1 VTEADQHDAVVADL
15 RRQLPDIV
23 DKALGQADV
32 ASSMAQYQLTP
43 TMLQDVARQAYGDV
57 MATTA
62 AEIVAV
68 RSARAQVEENERLMQ
83 QNRPQ
88 NEPPIDPSARISLSR
103 TAAWLALAVV
113 PGVLAA
119 ITVAALWRPAIRLL
133 GPHWTASLA
142 ILLIILAAV
151 GTAKTIGRAAASA
164 ESRSYFYFSFS
175 SILGLALGGV
185 YVLAAWRLWA
195 ASKQYGWSLDWTH
208 LGPLVRLG
216 RDRPDLTHD
225 LVWALAGLLSLA
237 GAYAGYYSI
246 IGYRMVLQPMARAVL
261 LGPLICVA
269 AVLPAWT
276 TVAHYLSPGWVQVL
290 RAALVSAG
298 AITIVASLLSA
309 RREANGQG
317 RWEPYSRLTPDMGL
331 LNTRVGWQDL
341 RTLRER
347 ASTALVEWEAAALD
361 SVLRIL
367 RSHINAYKVPEFAVA
382 FTPHG
387 APGLRSLRSED
398 YVVPTRMFEQF
409 RQKLS
414 AMGGGALGIAG
425 PRGVGKSTLLTAFQK
440 GRFLEPGQLPPPLV
454 VFEAVPT
461 HYNGRDFALHLYARL
476 CQAAMDMARRDG
488 ARSKRR
494 WRLRAPRRTILTVVN
509 LTVVW
514 VSLGIL
520 APVLTR
526 DPQETPAHW
535 IQRIWWLAGIVI
547 LLSTVAFKVAAD
559 RYALPESILN
569 RSESA
574 RATPRYLTDF
584 YRQAEQRLNDI
595 RFQQRFTTGWSG
607 KVGIPFGSELSH
619 SGSTEWTA
627 QAKSYPE
634 IIHEIRAF
642 LRLTLEAIGQRP
654 EAPTEPVVIIIDEL
668 DKVTSGELAVE
679 FINEVKAI
687 FGVEATTTQGRYACV
702 YLVSISEDAIVAL
715 QRRGVL
721 VGDAFD
727 SAFDDVFTMEPLTL
741 QDTYT
746 LLRQRVIGMPGPFLA
761 LCHCLAGGLP
771 RELLRSARDIVSN
784 GGPGSAPIRLADA
797 ARLLVGQELT
807 RHTRAVRTAATSTA
821 AADRNLSETIAALE
835 QTSRARHDPVAMI
848 DLIARFTVAV
858 GATSN
863 PLAAD
868 DPTHPGYAVIAP
880 ALAHLYY
887 SATLLEVFAEDLQE
901 NRFIDG
907 RDTTGVGAF
916 DALASARGHLRLDS
930 RLAWATT
937 SLFRDAWGLRTID
950 VP

>member
-1 VTEADQHDAVVADL
+1 
-15 RRQLPDIV
+15 
-23 DKALGQADV
+23 
-32 ASSMAQYQLTP
+32 
-43 TMLQDVARQAYGDV
+43 
-57 MATTA
+57 
-62 AEIVAV
+62 
-68 RSARAQVEENERLMQ
+68 
-83 QNRPQ
+83 
-88 NEPPIDPSARISLSR
+88 
-103 TAAWLALAVV
+103 VV
-113 PGVLAA
+113 PGVLTA
-119 ITVAALWRPAIRLL
+119 ITVATLWRPAIRLL
-133 GPHWTASLA
+133 GPRWTAGLA
-142 ILLIILAAV
+142 ILLIVLAAV
-151 GTAKTIGRAAASA
+151 GTAKIIGAASTEA
-164 ESRSYFYFSFS
+164 SFYGFG
-175 SILGLALGGV
+175 SILGLSLGGV

-195 ASKQYGWSLDWTH
+195 ASQQYGWSLSWTH

-216 RDRPDLTHD
+216 RDHPDLTHD

-237 GAYAGYYSI
+237 AAYAGYYFI
-246 IGYRMVLQPMARAVL
+246 VELRIVLQPMARAVL

-276 TVAHYLSPGWVQVL
+276 TVAHYLSPGWVHVL

-298 AITIVASLLSA
+298 AITIVASLVSA
-309 RREANGQG
+309 RREARGQ
-317 RWEPYSRLTPDMGL
+317 RESYPRRIPDIGL
-331 LNTRVGWQDL
+331 LDQRVGWQDV

-461 HYNGRDFALHLYARL
+461 HYNPRDFALHLYARL

-488 ARSKRR
+488 ARLKRR
-494 WRLRAPRRTILTVVN
+494 WRLRARRRTILTVVN

-547 LLSTVAFKVAAD
+547 LVCTVAFKVAAD

-569 RSESA
+569 RSA
-574 RATPRYLTDF
+574 RATPRYLIDL

-619 SGSTEWTA
+619 SGSAEWTA

-654 EAPTEPVVIIIDEL
+654 GALTEPVVIIIDEL
-668 DKVTSGELAVE
+668 DKITSGELVVE
-679 FINEVKAI
+679 FINELKAM

-702 YLVSISEDAIVAL
+702 YLVSISEDAIVAF

-721 VGDAFD
+721 IGDAFD

-741 QDTYT
+741 QDTYN

-771 RELLRSARDIVSN
+771 RELLRSARDIVSS
-784 GGPGSAPIRLADA
+784 GGPGSAPIPLADA

-807 RHTRAVRTAATSTA
+807 RHTWAVRTAATSTA
-821 AADRNLSETIAALE
+821 AVNRNLSETIAALE
-835 QTSRARHDPVAMI
+835 PTSRARHDPIAMI
-848 DLIARFTVAV
+848 DLIARFTAAV

-868 DPTHPGYAVIAP
+868 DPTHPSYAVIAP

-901 NRFIDG
+901 DRFIYG

-916 DALASARGHLRLDS
+916 DALASARDHLRLDS
-930 RLAWATT
+930 QLAWTTT
-937 SLFRDAWGLRTID
+937 SIFRDAWGLRTID